1 MFLSTFGRRRWSSCS
16 TKTTKT
22 TAFMMVLLFLWTIID
37 DEVSALTTTTTTTTR
52 KTVTIRHNIFQA
64 GRQFPQVER
73 NDVLRPYSSTALFA
87 AGSEDDNDNDNDN
100 DDTSS
105 PPTVSTLER
114 LKISGVSV
122 SPNGFHVI
130 LQRNPASEE
139 AGRYIPIKVTNDI
152 QDAFAATT
160 PESLTLCQLL
170 SGVDMAGVILPPELL
185 SKIVVYHIEEKIQ
198 QQQQQQ
204 KQTKDQ
210 EGQQLQLSPQ
220 EQKIVEKIQE
230 SLPDNQESYKDSHV
244 WFQSRMSIPQITLDQ
259 LTLIPDGRNTWKC
272 RLDCAVPDLK
282 DRLVLEVEKEILS
295 SLLYQYDAETSL
307 MFTCIALALRYKAPI
322 VLEVPSQH
330 HDSTTTASFATTLQ
344 RLEQEFPKRT
354 TVDRLQQ
361 QSTRVARNIERGFE
375 IHKLQGALRVAMKLG
390 DQRAVEKIRAKLDEY
405 DSMDSLPTT
414 TTATTTTTTTVGGTN
429 NNSIDEDD
437 DDDRLDDLDKNIL
450 Q

>member
-1 MFLSTFGRRRWSSCS
+1 
-16 TKTTKT
+16 
-22 TAFMMVLLFLWTIID
+22 MMVLLFLWTIMD
-37 DEVSALTTTTTTTTR
+37 DEGSALTAPTI
-52 KTVTIRHNIFQA
+52 TIRPNVHD
-64 GRQFPQVER
+64 GRQFRQVER
-73 NDVLRPYSSTALFA
+73 NNKLVPYASTALFA
-87 AGSEDDNDNDNDN
+87 AASEDNNDDDDNDNDNDD

-105 PPTVSTLER
+105 SPTVSTLER

-130 LQRNPASEE
+130 LQRNPVASDEE
-139 AGRYIPIKVTNDI
+139 GGRYIPIKVTNDI

-198 QQQQQQ
+198 QQQQH
-204 KQTKDQ
+204 TMNDQ

-259 LTLIPDGRNTWKC
+259 LTLIPDGRNNWKC

-282 DRLVLEVEKEILS
+282 DRLVLEVQKEILS
-295 SLLYQYDAETSL
+295 SLLYQYDTETSL
-307 MFTCIALALRYKAPI
+307 MFTCIALALRYRAPI
-322 VLEVPSQH
+322 VLEVPSQR
-330 HDSTTTASFATTLQ
+330 HDSTTTTTTASSFATTLQ
-344 RLEQEFPKRT
+344 RLEREFPKRT

-414 TTATTTTTTTVGGTN
+414 TAATTTTSTMGDTK
-429 NNSIDEDD
+429 NNSIVED